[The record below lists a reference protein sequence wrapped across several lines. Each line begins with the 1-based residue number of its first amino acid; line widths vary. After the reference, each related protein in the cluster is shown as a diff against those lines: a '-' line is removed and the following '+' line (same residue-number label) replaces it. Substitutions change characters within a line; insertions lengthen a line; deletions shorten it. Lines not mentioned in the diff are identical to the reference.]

1 MKNRRQLLSTFS
13 AYLGAVTAAVV
24 ATGSARRAHAQ
35 DAKEPA
41 PGGKPAAAA
50 PLFALELRTGPAW
63 DHAKPAHEQLHFRE
77 HSASLRRL
85 RDEGTL
91 VLGARYADKGFMVLS
106 GASIAA
112 VREQIELDPAVRNG
126 IFAFE
131 LNEFRVFYSGC
142 VATPARRS

>member
-1 MKNRRQLLSTFS
+1 MKNRRLLLSTLIGC
-13 AYLGAVTAAVV
+13 LGAVV
-24 ATGSARRAHAQ
+24 ASASALKARAQ
-35 DAKEPA
+35 EAKEPV
-41 PGGKPAAAA
+41 PGAKPAAAL
-50 PLFALELRTGPAW
+50 PLFALELRTGSAW
-63 DHAKPAHEQLHFRE
+63 DHAKSAPEQLYFRE
-77 HSASLRRL
+77 HSATLKRL

-112 VREQIELDPAVRNG
+112 VREQIELDPAVRHG
-126 IFAFE
+126 IFALE